1 MSIWKT
7 LATPADIN
15 VHLKGTMCEHVGI
28 TVTEVTDDC
37 LRGTMPVDEKTSQHM
52 GIVHGG
58 ASCVL
63 AETLGSIAAYLCTD
77 PGFHCVGLDINANHI
92 RPGKP
97 PYLTGTAS
105 PLHVGRKTQVW
116 EIRITDIDDK
126 LVCISRLTVAVV
138 ESDYENPFRKPG
150 PAGIS

>member
-1 MSIWKT
+1 MPIWKT
-7 LATPADIN
+7 IATVEDLNA
-15 VHLKGTMCEHVGI
+15 HLTGTMCEHVDI
-28 TVTEVTDDC
+28 RITEVGKDF
-37 LRGTMPVDEKTSQHM
+37 LRGTMPVNEKTQQHM

-63 AETLGSIAAYLCTD
+63 AETLGSIAAYLCVE
-77 PGFHCVGLDINANHI
+77 PGHHCVGLDINANHI
-92 RPGKP
+92 RPGKA

-138 ESDYENPFRKPG
+138 ESDYENPFTK
-150 PAGIS
+150 